1 MATMKE
7 LDAKA
12 LANTLADKIPKIK
25 AETLANT
32 LGHVHSKAVFFTM
45 AHRLAELHV
54 KDSADTLCDV
64 KGLAPVDFL
73 AYMLAWKKVETHAA
87 TPEVDVE
94 VNALL
99 KTLADRLTVVK
110 AKKFSDA
117 QGHLQADSLVNK
129 LAATQENMAAKT
141 IGCTLR
147 DVVGEAL
154 VDRTG

>member
-12 LANTLADKIPKIK
+12 LANTLADKVPKIK

-73 AYMLAWKKVETHAA
+73 AYMLAWKKGRNT
-87 TPEVDVE
+87 
-94 VNALL
+94 
-99 KTLADRLTVVK
+99 
-110 AKKFSDA
+110 
-117 QGHLQADSLVNK
+117 
-129 LAATQENMAAKT
+129 
-141 IGCTLR
+141 CR
-147 DVVGEAL
+147 DT
-154 VDRTG
+154 RS